1 MFLRSILGLAFIVL
15 LTGCATTQKPT
26 AVNQLEIRVAQ
37 METQLE
43 EQDQDV
49 TELKYAVESLTTNV
63 EQMGTSA
70 RTVQRS
76 SVSVSETSTG
86 SSSGSQQILRVA
98 VTPEEVQEALKSAGY
113 YDGAIDG
120 KLGSGSQRA
129 IKAFQKD
136 HGLESDGIIGQKTWA
151 ELKNYIK

>member
-1 MFLRSILGLAFIVL
+1 MFLRGIVVLMFAVL

-26 AVNQLEIRVAQ
+26 AMNQLEIRVAQ
-37 METQLE
+37 IETQLD

-49 TELKYAVESLTTNV
+49 TELKYAVETLTSNV
-63 EQMGTSA
+63 EQMSSSP
-70 RTVQRS
+70 RSVQRS
-76 SVSVSETSTG
+76 STSLSESLSGASTG
-86 SSSGSQQILRVA
+86 TQQILRVA
-98 VTPEEVQEALKSAGY
+98 ATPQEVQEALKSAGY

-136 HGLESDGIIGQKTWA
+136 HGLESDGIIGQKTWT